1 VDYPFTALGWCLR
14 VELRWMKVRSE
25 YRLSALTEPPDGGD
39 YCAPGSQA
47 SQASQDEGPETGAV
61 ACLRVEVAFKLVIF
75 QPLREQVT
83 LVSDSY
89 SRGRWRWRGR

>member
-1 VDYPFTALGWCLR
+1 VG
-14 VELRWMKVRSE
+14 

-39 YCAPGSQA
+39 YRAPG
-47 SQASQDEGPETGAV
+47 SQASQDEGPEAGAV

-75 QPLREQVT
+75 QSLREQVT

-89 SRGRWRWRGR
+89 SRRRWRWRGRWIVWHIRGISSFSRAAVVFRS